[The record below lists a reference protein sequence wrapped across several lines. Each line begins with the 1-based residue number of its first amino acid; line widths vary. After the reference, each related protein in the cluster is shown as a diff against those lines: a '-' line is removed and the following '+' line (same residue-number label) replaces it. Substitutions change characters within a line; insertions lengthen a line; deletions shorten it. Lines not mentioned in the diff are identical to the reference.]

1 MTESVTPS
9 PSSPGPFL
17 SVVIPAFDEAA
28 RIGSSVEHVL
38 EFLMSRP
45 YASELIVVLDGGR
58 PGAADAI
65 ARVARGRFDV
75 AVIDNGRNRG
85 KGYSVRRGVLASRG
99 RHVLFADAD
108 LSLPIEGTD
117 RFVAVLEAG
126 ADVAIGSR
134 ALDQSRVQ
142 GERQRLRQSL
152 GRMFN
157 RLVQWTVLPGLR
169 DTQCGFKAFRGE
181 VARSLFSAQRVDR
194 FGFDVEVLH
203 IARQRGYRIVEVPVT
218 CEYHASS
225 SVRRLRDGLLMLRDL
240 AEILWH
246 DWRGRYREK
255 T

>member
-1 MTESVTPS
+1 MTESVTPPPS
-9 PSSPGPFL
+9 PSPLL

-28 RIGSSVEHVL
+28 RIGSSVERILGFL
-38 EFLMSRP
+38 ESRP
-45 YASELIVVLDGGR
+45 YASELIVVLDDGR

-65 ARVARGRFDV
+65 ASATHGRPDV
-75 AVIDNGRNRG
+75 AVLDNGRNRG

-99 RHVLFADAD
+99 RYVLFADAD
-108 LSLPIEGTD
+108 LSLPIEGAD

-126 ADVAIGSR
+126 ADLAIGSR
-134 ALDQSRVQ
+134 ALDQSRVL

-152 GRMFN
+152 GWMFN
-157 RLVQWTVLPGLR
+157 RVVQWTMLPGLR

-181 VARSLFSAQRVDR
+181 VARSLFSAQRIDR
-194 FGFDVEVLH
+194 FGFDVEVLC

-246 DWRGRYREK
+246 DWRGRYRDAV
-255 T
+255 